1 MIFLYE
7 MAISAIFLEVDK
19 IHVFSEN
26 PKNRDFARPEAPSLF
41 NLFEIGFHG
50 WKDLDV
56 YFYLSKFHFNPINND

>member
-26 PKNRDFARPEAPSLF
+26 PKNRDFARPKAQPLF
-41 NLFEIGFHG
+41 DFFEIGFHG
-50 WKDLDV
+50 
-56 YFYLSKFHFNPINND
+56 

>member
-26 PKNRDFARPEAPSLF
+26 PKNRDFARPKAQPL
-41 NLFEIGFHG
+41 LIG
-50 WKDLDV
+50 LE
-56 YFYLSKFHFNPINND
+56 